1 MMCISSAVSDYYQN
15 TYPAR
20 NPQMYP
26 WVGTPPPPVVHS
38 FDPETKDLLRQ
49 ALKILDKIDK
59 RLGDIECMD
68 ESKKAFLAA
77 IGMKPEELGG

>member
-1 MMCISSAVSDYYQN
+1 MMCSSSVVSDYYQN

-20 NPQMYP
+20 NPQIYP
-26 WVGTPPPPVVHS
+26 WPSPVVHS

-77 IGMKPEELGG
+77 LGMKPEELGG